1 MKNLKLLDRNPS
13 ERLETLNLVLRGKV
27 FLQNAT
33 SSEPMAS
40 LHSIISRRERKA
52 QRKSNKECTSGTST
66 GETWH
71 VTGQTKP

>member
-1 MKNLKLLDRNPS
+1 MKHLKLLHRNPS
-13 ERLETLNLVLRGKV
+13 ERLEILNLVLRGKV

-33 SSEPMAS
+33 SSEPKAS